1 MCGLAGLFRRDAV
14 FAQSGPVDGAMLQ
27 RMTDAIAHRGPDSAG
42 LRLDGQIGLGFRR
55 LAIIDLAGS
64 PQPMDSA
71 DGAQTIVFNGE
82 IYNFQSL
89 AAELTALGQSFRTR
103 GDTETILNGWRQ
115 WGLGVLD
122 RLDGM
127 FAFALWDRRTR
138 QLLLARDR
146 IGKKPLYYGV
156 APDGTLAF
164 GSELAALTPVPGLTD
179 QLDPSAV
186 EDFLAL
192 GYIPDPGSI
201 FRDIRKLPPA
211 HRLLIE
217 ADQKLPAPQRYWSLP
232 TAAALSHVPT
242 DAPTAAALLRDQL
255 EAAVAKRMIAD
266 VPLGAFLSGGI
277 DSGCV
282 VALAA
287 RQIDHPLRCFT
298 IGFPEADE
306 RAAAAEIADHCG
318 ALHNTALMSAHTIL
332 ADAAAQ
338 AALFGEPFG
347 DHSSVPSR
355 AVAALARQ
363 HVTVALTGDGGDE
376 AFAGY
381 RRYRFHHLTEAG
393 RRLLPAAARRR
404 LIGAIARAYPKLD
417 AAPRWLRAKSTLTE
431 LSLDSAEAYYR
442 SVSRSDAQTRHALFS
457 PAFRSQIAGHDPAQ
471 RFHAIADAHEGDDA
485 LRIAQQIDL
494 ATWLPGDILVKADRT
509 SMAVGLEVR
518 SPLLDPGL
526 LALGFALEPGLKLR
540 GSHGKAVLR
549 DVAAPLLP
557 ASVFTRPKQGFTAT
571 LGPELRQA
579 APQLRQKLCG
589 PNAALLASGWFS
601 ASGLMALLNAH
612 ASGQRDHTALL
623 WHLLVLDGFFSA
635 RQPASASP
643 L

>member
-14 FAQSGPVDGAMLQ
+14 FAQSGPVDGPLLQ

-64 PQPMDSA
+64 QQPMDSA

-89 AAELTALGQSFRTR
+89 AAELTALGQVFRTR

-127 FAFALWDRRTR
+127 FAFALWDRRSR

-146 IGKKPLYYGV
+146 IGKKPLYYGI

-164 GSELAALTPVPGLTD
+164 GSELAALKPVPGLTD
-179 QLDPSAV
+179 QLDPSAI

-192 GYIPDPGSI
+192 GYIPDPASI

-211 HRLLIE
+211 HHLLIT
-217 ADQKLPAPQRYWSLP
+217 ADQPVPPPQPYWHLP
-232 TAAALSHVPT
+232 TAADGLVVPS
-242 DAPTAAALLRDQL
+242 DAPTAAAQLQDQL

-287 RQIDHPLRCFT
+287 RTVDHPLRCFT

-306 RAAAAEIADHCG
+306 RQAAAEIARHCG
-318 ALHNTALMSAHTIL
+318 ADHETALMSAHTIL
-332 ADAAAQ
+332 GDAAAQ

-363 HVTVALTGDGGDE
+363 HVTVALSGDGGDE

-381 RRYRFHHLTEAG
+381 RRYRFHHITEAG
-393 RRLLPAAARRR
+393 RRLLPATARRH
-404 LIGAIARAYPKLD
+404 LIGTLARAYPKLD

-442 SVSRSDAQTRHALFS
+442 SVSRSEAQTRHALFS
-457 PAFRSQIAGHDPAQ
+457 PEFRRLIAGHDPAQ
-471 RFHAIADAHEGDDA
+471 RFHAIADAHEGDDP

-518 SPLLDPGL
+518 SPLLDPRL
-526 LALGFALEPGLKLR
+526 LAFGFALEHRLKLR
-540 GSHGKAVLR
+540 GGHGKAVLR
-549 DVAAPLLP
+549 DVAARLLP
-557 ASVFTRPKQGFTAT
+557 ASVLTRPKQGFTAS
-571 LGPELRQA
+571 LAPALREA
-579 APQLRQKLCG
+579 AASVQQKLCG
-589 PNAALLASGWFS
+589 PNSALLASGWFN
-601 ASGLMALLNAH
+601 AAGLTALLSAH
-612 ASGQRDHTALL
+612 ASGRRDHTALL
-623 WHLLVLDGFFSA
+623 WHLLVLDGFLAGWQTPSA
-635 RQPASASP
+635 RP
-643 L
+643 